1 MTKNLLD
8 LTQSTNINHN
18 NNNNNNLNP
27 HAYVLFN
34 TYNNIIWSKQYACMY
49 HTVYEYHQYIL
60 MIWYFFH
67 SIWYITCILQY

>member
-8 LTQSTNINHN
+8 LTQSTNINHQKKI
-18 NNNNNNLNP
+18 NLNP

-34 TYNNIIWSKQYACMY
+34 TYNNIIRFKQYAYMY

-60 MIWYFFH
+60 MI
-67 SIWYITCILQY
+67 